1 MTAVVSWKERGR
13 LVPPLGSA
21 FPLPRPRVHGVVV
34 PLLTAAH
41 DEHHQAEEEHQ
52 QSPAQVEVDSEGAI
66 IQGAVARDQAEDGH
80 DAADDEEDEAER
92 DADVE
97 THGSSG

>member
-1 MTAVVSWKERGR
+1 
-13 LVPPLGSA
+13 
-21 FPLPRPRVHGVVV
+21 
-34 PLLTAAH
+34 
-41 DEHHQAEEEHQ
+41 
-52 QSPAQVEVDSEGAI
+52 
-66 IQGAVARDQAEDGH
+66 VARDQAEDGH